1 MIVVRRGGELV
12 LIRQVDH
19 GLLSGEVARRWGNA
33 RFQRPEP
40 LEPVVLAS
48 ALHDE
53 GWREQDEVPLFD
65 ARARA
70 PLHWRDIDVASH
82 VVFYAEGIGRVAA
95 RDPYAGLLVSM
106 HGAGIYLRR
115 YGTYQVKMTKLAG
128 ADREPIDRFVA
139 EQEAEQVRLKR
150 VVWTPEVRRAEFERT
165 LWFHYEL
172 LQIWDRLSLFVCLN
186 DPRRPA
192 QDRLGPMPVTA
203 AGPVL
208 ELHVRA
214 AGDGRIELDPYP
226 FDTPSLETVVAAR
239 AIPDRPYE
247 TADDVRAALR
257 TARDA
262 SIHSRFVPASAR

>member
-1 MIVVRRGGELV
+1 MIVLRRGGELV

-19 GLLSGEVARRWGNA
+19 GLLSGEFARHWGND
-33 RFQRPEP
+33 RFQRPAP
-40 LEPVVLAS
+40 LAPVVLAS

-53 GWREQDEVPLFD
+53 GWREQDELPLFD
-65 ARARA
+65 AGARA

-82 VVFYAEGIGRVAA
+82 VVFYAEGIRRVAA
-95 RDPYAGLLVSM
+95 RDPYAGLLASM

-115 YGTYQVKMTKLAG
+115 YGTYQVKMTRLAG
-128 ADREPIDRFVA
+128 ANREPIDRFVA

-150 VVWTPEVRRAEFERT
+150 LVWSPEVRRAEFERT

-186 DPRRPA
+186 DPLRPVE
-192 QDRLGPMPVTA
+192 DRLGPMPVTA
-203 AGPVL
+203 DGPVL
-208 ELHVRA
+208 DLHVRA

-226 FDTPSLETVVAAR
+226 FEASSLEMTVEAR
-239 AIPDRPYE
+239 AIPDRPYRAPE
-247 TADDVRAALR
+247 DVRAALH

-262 SIHSRFVPASAR
+262 SIRSRFVPAGDR